1 MQGCMATWRRCV
13 GREDVH
19 GKVWRRRGGGG
30 GGGGGEVEVE
40 VEQEEEEQE
49 QEEEGGRLVELMCA
63 QP

>member
-1 MQGCMATWRRCV
+1 MFMARC
-13 GREDVH
+13 
-19 GKVWRRRGGGG
+19 
-30 GGGGGEVEVE
+30 GGGEVEVE